1 MQLAYWLNIWTK
13 CLLIGGNFLN
23 SSRRGARAI
32 SPRVALNASASYC
45 LTFWYYVVAGSS
57 HPLVVYV
64 SSEQAYVHPEWNH
77 GNTRGRWT
85 MGEVY
90 ISQRPSVQVI
100 FSADNQDN
108 GLGLV
113 AIDDIS
119 ILEGVCSGGIRSV
132 CSVFSVSYTRRWI
145 VGYRLC
151 LCNIETRKLSE
162 IFKIN

>member
-1 MQLAYWLNIWTK
+1 MAYWLNIRMK

-32 SPRVALNASASYC
+32 SPLNASASYC

-57 HPLVVYV
+57 HPLVVYIA
-64 SSEQAYVHPEWNH
+64 SEQAYVRPEWNH
-77 GNTRGRWT
+77 GNARGRWT

-90 ISQRPSVQVI
+90 ISQQPSVQVI

-119 ILEGVCSGGIRSV
+119 ILEGVCTGGIRSV
-132 CSVFSVSYTRRWI
+132 CAVFSVSCTRR
-145 VGYRLC
+145 
-151 LCNIETRKLSE
+151 
-162 IFKIN
+162 